1 MLNALG
7 YSDLKEFVADVV
19 PADILDPAPPVEA
32 LPEGCGEAEAL
43 QQLKQLSE
51 TNTLRRSLIGLGY
64 YGTATPALIQR
75 HVFENPAWYTAYTP
89 YQAEIAQG
97 RLEALLNFQTLI
109 SELTGLP
116 IANASLL
123 DEATAAAEAM
133 SLSFGVCRRPEA
145 TRFLVDVPSPIMV
158 TSGMPISSTWPT
170 PKVRLVSS
178 TRWCVCTKTPTI
190 LTRIVKSFW

>member
-7 YSDLKEFVADVV
+7 YRDLQEFIADVV
-19 PADILDPAPPVEA
+19 PADILDPKPPVEV

-97 RLEALLNFQTLI
+97 RLEALLNFC
-109 SELTGLP
+109 
-116 IANASLL
+116 LL
-123 DEATAAAEAM
+123 YT
-133 SLSFGVCRRPEA
+133 S
-145 TRFLVDVPSPIMV
+145 PSPRDGLL
-158 TSGMPISSTWPT
+158 SRMPSSA
-170 PKVRLVSS
+170 
-178 TRWCVCTKTPTI
+178 
-190 LTRIVKSFW
+190 

>member
-7 YSDLKEFVADVV
+7 YSDLKEFIADVV
-19 PADILDPAPPVEA
+19 PADILDPLPPVEA
-32 LPEGCGEAEAL
+32 LPQGCGEAEAL
-43 QQLKQLSE
+43 RQLKQLSE

-89 YQAEIAQG
+89 YQAEIAQC

-123 DEATAAAEAM
+123 DEAL
-133 SLSFGVCRRPEA
+133 SL
-145 TRFLVDVPSPIMV
+145 IH
-158 TSGMPISSTWPT
+158 I
-170 PKVRLVSS
+170 
-178 TRWCVCTKTPTI
+178 
-190 LTRIVKSFW
+190 